1 MFKIY
6 YRVNPAPVSLN
17 GTGGRVNPAPLLQ
30 CEEQKWCWVKVED
43 IMLIVYG

>member
-17 GTGGRVNPAPLLQ
+17 GTGCR
-30 CEEQKWCWVKVED
+30 VKVED

>member
-17 GTGGRVNPAPLLQ
+17 GTGGRVNPAPVSLNGTGGR
-30 CEEQKWCWVKVED
+30 VKVED